1 MTISDYKDKNQANVN
16 NSDSFLTDVQL
27 QELLQMIPKYAPPYY
42 RSQQLTYVT
51 DLPSLREFL
60 DKEESALTET
70 AYLKALIQSGPD
82 ALLLRAK
89 ELSPTAYEA
98 LLLQLLPY
106 ATSAGVQIIVSHHI
120 HLANTYK
127 LPVQISAA
135 ECAHMVELSNV
146 SANIPNFGVSVH
158 SMAEAETA
166 IKSGA
171 HWIVLGHLFLSRC
184 KPGLTPRTQEECKDV
199 LTLAHKHNVPVHG
212 IGGIN
217 FTTYKMLDK
226 NFEGIYVMTET
237 MEQPNIDEYTTQW
250 RHILP

>member
-1 MTISDYKDKNQANVN
+1 MTISDYKDTDKTNINI
-16 NSDSFLTDVQL
+16 SDSALTDEQL
-27 QELLQMIPKYAPPYY
+27 HELLQMIPKYAPPYY

-60 DKEESALTET
+60 DKEESTLTET

-106 ATSAGVQIIVSHHI
+106 ANAAGVQIIVSHHI

-127 LPVQISAA
+127 LLVQISAA

-146 SANIPNFGVSVH
+146 SANIPKFGVSVH
-158 SMAEAETA
+158 SMSEAETA
-166 IKSGA
+166 IEAGA
-171 HWIVLGHLFLSRC
+171 HWLVLGHLFPSRC
-184 KPGLTPRTQEECKDV
+184 KPGLTPRTEEECKTI
-199 LTLAHKHNVPVHG
+199 LALAHTHNIPVHG

-217 FTTYKMLDK
+217 FATYNMLDK
-226 NFEGIYVMTET
+226 SFEGIYVMTET
-237 MEQPNIDEYTTQW
+237 MEQPNIGEYTAQW
-250 RHILP
+250 RQIIK